1 MAKNIFLAEVT
12 FKNTFL
18 QNIYARLLLYL
29 KILIQNVYKVG
40 LQWFKDQYSLA
51 FEIEDILNL
60 FLLFCT

>member
-1 MAKNIFLAEVT
+1 MVKNIFLVEVT
-12 FKNTFL
+12 IKNTFL
-18 QNIYARLLLYL
+18 QNISARLLLYL

>member
-18 QNIYARLLLYL
+18 QNISARLLLYL

>member
-18 QNIYARLLLYL
+18 QNFSARLLLYL

>member
-12 FKNTFL
+12 LKNTFL
-18 QNIYARLLLYL
+18 QNISARLLLYL